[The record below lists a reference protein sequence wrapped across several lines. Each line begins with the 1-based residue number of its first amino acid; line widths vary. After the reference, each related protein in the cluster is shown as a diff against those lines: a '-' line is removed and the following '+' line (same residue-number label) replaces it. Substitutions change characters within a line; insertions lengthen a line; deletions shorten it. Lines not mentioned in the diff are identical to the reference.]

1 MTSKIAK
8 KAGMKVFE
16 RHLEQYTPKD
26 PLYEF
31 YTDAN
36 GKQRR
41 RKRELPPGLSKRDA
55 AILTAVKRRAHYLD
69 KGFTICGFRFG
80 WTFIIALVPG
90 LGDIVD
96 AGLNY
101 FLVVRKCKQAEIP
114 GWLLSKMLANN
125 AISAAVS
132 FIPLIG
138 DVILAQFRAN
148 SRNAALL
155 EEFLRVR
162 GEEFLAAQQG
172 QAAGPN
178 AAIVHPGAGAESGE
192 RIPVPAHGQAVSQA
206 QVPVGEHSGT
216 GVPPPPPQKKKW
228 GWFGRKTAAT

>member
-1 MTSKIAK
+1 MTSAIAK
-8 KAGMKVFE
+8 KAGLKVFE
-16 RHLEQYTPKD
+16 RHLESYTPKD

-31 YTDAN
+31 YTDGQ

-80 WTFIIALVPG
+80 WTFIIGLIPG
-90 LGDIVD
+90 VGDVVD
-96 AGLNY
+96 ATLNY
-101 FLVVRKCKQAEIP
+101 TLVVRKCKQAEIP

-125 AISAAVS
+125 VISAAVG

-178 AAIVHPGAGAESGE
+178 AAIVRPGAGAKSGE
-192 RIPVPAHGQAVSQA
+192 RIPVPAPGQAVPEA
-206 QVPVGEHSGT
+206 QLPVGA
-216 GVPPPPPQKKKW
+216 PPPKDKKRT
-228 GWFGRKTAAT
+228 WFGRSSKTTTT